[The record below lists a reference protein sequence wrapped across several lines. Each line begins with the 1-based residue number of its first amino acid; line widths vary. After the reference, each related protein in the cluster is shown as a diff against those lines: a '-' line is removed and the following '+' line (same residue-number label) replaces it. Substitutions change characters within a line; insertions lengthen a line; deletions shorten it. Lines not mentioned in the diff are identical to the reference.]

1 MSIRTVGVVGS
12 GLMGSGIAQVAATA
26 GFAVR
31 IFEQDEARRPRALD
45 AITRSLDRFVSKG
58 SMPPSARTAVLGRL
72 VFATNLESL
81 HDCDLVIEAIVEDL
95 GAKRALWHDLE
106 AICRDDCVFAT
117 NTSSLAVVDQSVG
130 LQHPDR
136 MLGLHFFNPV
146 PIMALVEVVRSI
158 RTGAAALDAATTF
171 VTALGKTAVLA
182 RDESGF
188 IVNLLLVPYLLDAVR
203 ALERGVGSIS
213 DLDAAMHLGAGH
225 PMGPLTLLDFVGLD
239 TVVRIADIMFD
250 QYRESRHAPPPLLR
264 RMVSA
269 GYLGR
274 KSGQGFYDWRGDEPV
289 PMELGL

>member
-1 MSIRTVGVVGS
+1 MTICTVGVAGG
-12 GLMGSGIAQVAATA
+12 GLMGSGIAQVSASA
-26 GFAVR
+26 GMTVR
-31 IFEQDEARRPRALD
+31 LFEQDAAQRPQAL
-45 AITRSLDRFVSKG
+45 AGITRSLDRFVAKG
-58 SMPPSARTAVLGRL
+58 SMTVAARD
-72 VFATNLESL
+72 ATLKHITVETTLEAL

-95 GAKRALWHDLE
+95 AAKQALWRALE
-106 AICRDDCVFAT
+106 TICRADCVFAT
-117 NTSSLAVVDQSVG
+117 NTSSLSVVDQSTG
-130 LQHPDR
+130 LQHPER

-146 PIMALVEVVRSI
+146 PMMALVEVVRSI
-158 RTGAAALDAATTF
+158 RTSPRTLEVATAF
-171 VTALGKTAVLA
+171 VGALGKTAVVA

-203 ALERGVGSIS
+203 ALERGVATIT

-225 PMGPLTLLDFVGLD
+225 PMGPLALLDFVGLD

-250 QYRESRHAPPPLLR
+250 QYRETRYAPPPLLR

-274 KSGQGFYDWRGDEPV
+274 KSGQGFYDWRGAEPV

>member
-1 MSIRTVGVVGS
+1 MNIRTVGVAGG
-12 GLMGSGIAQVAATA
+12 GLMGSGIAQVAASA
-26 GFAVR
+26 GMTVR
-31 IFEQDEARRPRALD
+31 LFEHDAAQRPRAL
-45 AITRSLDRFVSKG
+45 AGITRSLDRFVSKG
-58 SMPPSARTAVLGRL
+58 SMTAEARDAALARL
-72 VFATNLESL
+72 VVETSLDAL
-81 HDCDLVIEAIVEDL
+81 HDCDIVIEAIVEDL
-95 GAKRALWHDLE
+95 SAKQALWHALE
-106 AICRDDCVFAT
+106 GVCRADSVFAT
-117 NTSSLAVVDQSVG
+117 NTSSLSVVDQSAG
-130 LQHPDR
+130 LQHPER
-136 MLGLHFFNPV
+136 LLGLHFFNPV
-146 PIMALVEVVRSI
+146 PVMALVEVVRSI
-158 RTGAAALDAATTF
+158 RTSIEAMDIAQAF
-171 VTALGKTAVLA
+171 VADLGKTAVVA

-203 ALERGVGSIS
+203 ALERGVATIT

-250 QYRESRHAPPPLLR
+250 QYRETRYAPPPLLR